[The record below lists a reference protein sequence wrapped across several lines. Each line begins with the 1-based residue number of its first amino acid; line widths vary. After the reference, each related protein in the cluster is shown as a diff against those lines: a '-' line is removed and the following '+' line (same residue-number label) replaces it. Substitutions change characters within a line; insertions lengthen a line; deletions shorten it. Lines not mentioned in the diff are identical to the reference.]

1 MNKFN
6 RLLSSITL
14 SPLLWGVAA
23 AVLFYMPIHSG
34 QWDNPFVQ
42 RYFAGHWVEY
52 VSTTLFFVGV
62 AAVVLR
68 MLATQAQRPLLDR
81 PLLDAIPPGGQPV
94 TACDVLLARLEAL
107 SGAVQDTYL
116 VRRLREAL
124 EYVYRK
130 GSADALDDE
139 LRSLADLDIARMHA
153 GYSFARIVIWA
164 IPILGFLGTVIGI
177 TEAVAGLS
185 PQALEDSLPS
195 VTAGLGVAFDTTTLS
210 LALSMV
216 LMFCLHTAERFESQL
231 VADVDSRVA
240 AEMVGRF
247 QPSINAASDPQV
259 AVIRRI
265 AEEVVRSS
273 DNIVARQAELW
284 QATFTQMQQQ
294 WQSWSQTAAAQL
306 EASLAK
312 TMQDHA
318 KTVAAS
324 ADGSSSKML
333 DKWSQ
338 VQQALLQSAE
348 AVTLQQREL
357 VKQGEVLSQVVSAT
371 GQVEKLES
379 ELNRN
384 LNTLAGAKNFEQ
396 TVLSLGAAIQL
407 LNAKLGALPST
418 DTPAVDLKKRTKAA

>member
-1 MNKFN
+1 
-6 RLLSSITL
+6 
-14 SPLLWGVAA
+14 
-23 AVLFYMPIHSG
+23 
-34 QWDNPFVQ
+34 
-42 RYFAGHWVEY
+42 
-52 VSTTLFFVGV
+52 
-62 AAVVLR
+62 
-68 MLATQAQRPLLDR
+68 
-81 PLLDAIPPGGQPV
+81 
-94 TACDVLLARLEAL
+94 
-107 SGAVQDTYL
+107 

-139 LRSLADLDIARMHA
+139 LRSLADLDVARMHA

-210 LALSMV
+210 LALSMA

-284 QATFTQMQQQ
+284 QTTFTQMQQQ
-294 WQSWSQTAAAQL
+294 WQAWSQTAAAQL
-306 EASLAK
+306 ETSLAK

-324 ADGSSSKML
+324 ADGSNSKML

>member
-1 MNKFN
+1 
-6 RLLSSITL
+6 
-14 SPLLWGVAA
+14 LLWGGAA
-23 AVLFYMPIHSG
+23 TVLFYMPIHSG
-34 QWDNPFVQ
+34 QWNHPFVQ

-52 VSTTLFFVGV
+52 VTTTLFFVGV
-62 AAVVLR
+62 AAVILR
-68 MLATQAQRPLLDR
+68 VLATQAQRQLLDR

-94 TACDVLLARLEAL
+94 SACDTLLARLEAL

-130 GSADALDDE
+130 GTADALDDE
-139 LRSLADLDIARMHA
+139 LRSLADMDVARMHA

-164 IPILGFLGTVIGI
+164 IPILGFLGTVTGI

-185 PQALEDSLPS
+185 PQALEESLPT

-210 LALSMV
+210 LALSII
-216 LMFCLHTAERFESQL
+216 LMFGLHAAERLENKL
-231 VADVDSRVA
+231 VLAVDARVA
-240 AEMVGRF
+240 AELVGRF
-247 QPSINAASDPQV
+247 QPSIDAASDPQV

-265 AEEVVRSS
+265 AEEVVRNS
-273 DNIVARQAELW
+273 DNLVARQAELW
-284 QATFTQMQQQ
+284 QTTFTQVQQQ
-294 WQSWSQTAAAQL
+294 WQAWSLQSGAQL

-312 TMQDHA
+312 TMQAHA
-318 KTVAAS
+318 QAVAAS
-324 ADGSSSKML
+324 SDTTSQQTIA
-333 DKWSQ
+333 KWSE
-338 VQQALLQSAE
+338 VQQALLQNAE

-357 VKQGEVLSQVVSAT
+357 VRQGEVLTQIVSAT

-396 TVLSLGAAIQL
+396 TVLSLAAAIQL
-407 LNAKLGALPST
+407 LNAKLGALPNT
-418 DTPAVDLKKRTKAA
+418 EMPPVDLKKRTKAA

>member
-1 MNKFN
+1 VNKFN

-34 QWDNPFVQ
+34 QWDNPFVR

-139 LRSLADLDIARMHA
+139 LRSLADMDVARMHA

-231 VADVDSRVA
+231 VSDVDSRVA

-284 QATFTQMQQQ
+284 QTTFTQMQQQ

-306 EASLAK
+306 ETSLAK

-407 LNAKLGALPST
+407 LNAKLGALPSA
-418 DTPAVDLKKRTKAA
+418 DTPSVDLKKRTKAA